1 MPLRKRERVITQGKR
16 ERTLKLKK
24 LRVKRRNIVILAVSM
39 FIANVAFGMAF
50 PYLSVYM
57 QYLGATMFMVGLLS
71 VAFNLTSTVFQ
82 YPFGWLSDATRNRK
96 GFIAFGAAS
105 IGLFYMIMAFATS
118 PVHVL
123 LLRTFQGAFG
133 SAMTPAHSA
142 LISELSTRA
151 GSIFGLFNSIENA
164 GYMVGNFIGSA
175 VVEYFGIKVLFIIA
189 GFLLFLSAGIV
200 LLIRERPAGRR
211 SLVGM
216 ILVQEGRESWRATVK
231 SSAFKKLM
239 RGHLGLF
246 YFTVFLV
253 MVASGQFY
261 SVSSVYFKEAFG
273 EWSVGVL
280 FGIESLA
287 AALTGYFLGRLIDRY
302 GAKRFYLVSIAGY
315 AMAFVLYAVVR
326 NVWLAFGVA
335 FLSGIKWIL
344 TINSTS
350 TYVARKVS
358 VSERAQG
365 MALLNGMMSLGWVVG
380 PLIGGYLSEIS
391 FPLNFFSTV
400 VPLSIAFVL
409 ALRLPE

>member
-1 MPLRKRERVITQGKR
+1 MPKREKAVLQGKR
-16 ERTLKLKK
+16 ERTLKFKK

-71 VAFNLTSTVFQ
+71 VAFNLTSTIFQ

-96 GFIAFGAAS
+96 GFIALGTAS
-105 IGLFYMIMAFATS
+105 IGLFYAVMAFVSS
-118 PVHVL
+118 PVQVL
-123 LLRTFQGAFG
+123 FLRTLQGIFG

-175 VVEYFGIKVLFIIA
+175 MVEYLGIKSLFVIS
-189 GFLLFLSAGIV
+189 GLLLFLSAGIV

-211 SLVGM
+211 SLMGM

-239 RGHLGLF
+239 RGYLGLF

-302 GAKRFYLVSIAGY
+302 GAKKFYLMAVFGY
-315 AMAFVLYAVVR
+315 ALVFILYAIVR
-326 NVWLAFGVA
+326 NVWLAFGIA

-350 TYVARKVS
+350 AYVAQKVS

-365 MALLNGMMSLGWVVG
+365 MGLLNAMMSLGWVVG
-380 PLIGGYLSEIS
+380 PLIGGYLSGIS
-391 FPLNFFSTV
+391 FQLNFFSTV
-400 VPLSIAFVL
+400 VPLSIAFIL

>member
-1 MPLRKRERVITQGKR
+1 MRLLG
-16 ERTLKLKK
+16 
-24 LRVKRRNIVILAVSM
+24 ASM
-39 FIANVAFGMAF
+39 F
-50 PYLSVYM
+50 
-57 QYLGATMFMVGLLS
+57 TVGLLS

-82 YPFGWLSDATRNRK
+82 YPFGWLSDTSKNRK

-105 IGLFYMIMAFATS
+105 IGLFYTMMAFTTA

-123 LLRTFQGAFG
+123 LLRTLQGAFG

-142 LISELSTRA
+142 LISELSARA

-164 GYMVGNFIGSA
+164 GYMVGNFVGS
-175 VVEYFGIKVLFIIA
+175 VIVEYFGIRSLFIIS
-189 GFLLFLSAGIV
+189 GSLLFLSAFIA
-200 LLIRERPAGRR
+200 LLIRERPSGRR
-211 SLVGM
+211 SLLGM
-216 ILVQEGRESWRATVK
+216 ILVQEGRESWRATVGG
-231 SSAFKKLM
+231 SALRKLM
-239 RGHLGLF
+239 RGSMGLF
-246 YFTVFLV
+246 YLTVFLV

-261 SVSSVYFKEAFG
+261 SVSSVYFKEVFG

-315 AMAFVLYAVVR
+315 AMAFVLYAIVR

-350 TYVARKVS
+350 AYVAEKVG

-365 MALLNGMMSLGWVVG
+365 MGLLNAMMSLGWVIG
-380 PLIGGYLSEIS
+380 PLIGGYLSGIS
-391 FPLNFFSTV
+391 FQLNFISTTL
-400 VPLSIAFVL
+400 PLSIAFLL

>member
-335 FLSGIKWIL
+335 FLSGITWIL

>member
-1 MPLRKRERVITQGKR
+1 MPKREKAVLQGKR
-16 ERTLKLKK
+16 EITLKFKK

-71 VAFNLTSTVFQ
+71 VAFNLTSTIFQ

-96 GFIAFGAAS
+96 GFIAFGTAS
-105 IGLFYMIMAFATS
+105 IGLFYAVMAFVSS
-118 PVHVL
+118 PLQVL
-123 LLRTFQGAFG
+123 LLRTLQGIFG
-133 SAMTPAHSA
+133 SAMMPAHSA

-200 LLIRERPAGRR
+200 LLLRERPAGRR

-239 RGHLGLF
+239 RGYLGLF

-273 EWSVGVL
+273 EWSVGIL

-315 AMAFVLYAVVR
+315 ATAFVLYAVVR

-350 TYVARKVS
+350 TYVAKKVS

-391 FPLNFFSTV
+391 FQLNFFSTV
-400 VPLSIAFVL
+400 VPLSIAFIL

>member
-1 MPLRKRERVITQGKR
+1 MEC
-16 ERTLKLKK
+16 
-24 LRVKRRNIVILAVSM
+24 
-39 FIANVAFGMAF
+39 
-50 PYLSVYM
+50 
-57 QYLGATMFMVGLLS
+57 
-71 VAFNLTSTVFQ
+71 
-82 YPFGWLSDATRNRK
+82 W
-96 GFIAFGAAS
+96 
-105 IGLFYMIMAFATS
+105 
-118 PVHVL
+118 
-123 LLRTFQGAFG
+123 
-133 SAMTPAHSA
+133 
-142 LISELSTRA
+142 
-151 GSIFGLFNSIENA
+151 
-164 GYMVGNFIGSA
+164 
-175 VVEYFGIKVLFIIA
+175 
-189 GFLLFLSAGIV
+189 
-200 LLIRERPAGRR
+200 R
-211 SLVGM
+211 S
-216 ILVQEGRESWRATVK
+216 
-231 SSAFKKLM
+231 
-239 RGHLGLF
+239 
-246 YFTVFLV
+246 
-253 MVASGQFY
+253 
-261 SVSSVYFKEAFG
+261 
-273 EWSVGVL
+273 

-335 FLSGIKWIL
+335 FLSGITWIL

>member
-1 MPLRKRERVITQGKR
+1 MPKREKAVLQGKR
-16 ERTLKLKK
+16 ERTLKFKK
-24 LRVKRRNIVILAVSM
+24 LRIKRRNVFILAVAM

-96 GFIAFGAAS
+96 GFIAFGTAS
-105 IGLFYMIMAFATS
+105 IGLFYLMMAMVSA
-118 PVHVL
+118 PLQVL
-123 LLRTFQGAFG
+123 ILRTLQGVFG
-133 SAMTPAHSA
+133 SAMMPAHSA

-164 GYMVGNFIGSA
+164 GYMVGNFVGS
-175 VVEYFGIKVLFIIA
+175 VVVKYLGIRNLFVIS
-189 GFLLFLSAGIV
+189 GLLLFLSAGIV

-211 SLVGM
+211 SLIGM
-216 ILVQEGRESWRATVK
+216 ILVQEGRESWRATVR
-231 SSAFKKLM
+231 SSAFRKLM
-239 RGHLGLF
+239 RGHMGLF
-246 YFTVFLV
+246 YLTVFLV

-261 SVSSVYFKEAFG
+261 SVSSIYFKEVFG

-287 AALTGYFLGRLIDRY
+287 AALTGYFLGRLIDKY
-302 GAKRFYLVSIAGY
+302 GAKKFYLTAIAGY
-315 AMAFVLYAVVR
+315 ALAFVLYALVR

-350 TYVARKVS
+350 AYVAQKVA

-365 MALLNGMMSLGWVVG
+365 MGLLNGMMSLGWVVG
-380 PLIGGYLSEIS
+380 PLIGGYLSGIS
-391 FPLNFFSTV
+391 FQLNFFSTV